1 MIDTRQHT
9 SYDGPEEDE
18 SAEIAYDDPA
28 GGIGIQ
34 SVESQ
39 SDALVVKDCRP
50 WRTDAN
56 EQALDDMNVDY
67 DVVPSSR
74 LAETTLEDY
83 ATVVLPSTQDPSYY
97 DRLAEA
103 DDDIERF
110 VAGGGTLVAHVTD
123 DGWPCTTR
131 WTEPFLPGDV
141 GKENTLRN
149 DLSIEAETH
158 PLVESFSDETLDGW
172 GSSTH
177 GYLTNLPDDATIVA
191 TIGGD
196 ESRPT
201 YADYG
206 YESGRVLVTM
216 QTMEWPYT
224 GSVGSRP
231 EDPRAL
237 LRTELEIALDGQRSR
252 RVSAQ
257 STILHYINGENE
269 NVTEGGHPLHS
280 AQMQVFPRTDSF
292 QVPLSEVPRLPD
304 VSVPFPLEPVLDS
317 WQKGDMIMRPD
328 ADLKEATKLKDGKN
342 ADEFGNAAFKSYRF
356 KNQVGVSFASP
367 DGETIDEESLRIR
380 FNESGT
386 SDDTVEYKGESE
398 SYTVLVGDD
407 INNLETDE
415 WFDSLRERGTRVDRD
430 YSIDAVEV
438 AGTEGVRV
446 STVTAGY
453 AGFAHEIVDRAA
465 RNPIHFLA
473 MIFGW
478 YEVVG
483 DLPGVDDLPDVGWDD
498 LPDPPEVPDR
508 DDLGDLPNTPDWD
521 IPDGPDL
528 PDSPS
533 WDDVPDFP
541 DDPDWDDVPD
551 LPDRP
556 GWDDV
561 PDGDDIPDPD
571 CGDVPGV
578 DDCPDIPDA
587 PLSVAGA
594 SASTANA
601 ADQLEPVSDGGAATM
616 SARRTAPAGFG
627 GDLGDLS
634 ADEIIDLI
642 APHLPD
648 VVEEV
653 VDLLAVVP
661 NIYSF
666 YELTVLADGRRFTRV
681 WDTSRF
687 PSNALYVDGQRQRL
701 NIVPYERKQLF
712 SARMAAFFV
721 VAKAGISPYKGLD
734 STENYLDWLRAR
746 RVMDNPESVLEEFD
760 ELDHV
765 VRNYPRIFSEFDFDV
780 SDIIV
785 DTPRWVVGYDATGD
799 RISNP
804 ESYLSSDIPS
814 PF

>member
-1 MIDTRQHT
+1 MTDTQQYT
-9 SYDGPEEDE
+9 SHNGPEGDE
-18 SAEIAYDDPA
+18 SAEIIYDNPG

-39 SDALVVKDCRP
+39 SDALIIKDCRP
-50 WRTDAN
+50 WGTDAN
-56 EQALDDMNVDY
+56 EQVFDDLNVDY
-67 DVVPSSR
+67 DVIPSSR

-83 ATVVLPSTQDPSYY
+83 MVVVLPSTQDSSYY

-103 DDDIERF
+103 NDDIERF

-123 DGWPCTTR
+123 DGWPCATQ
-131 WTEPFLPGDV
+131 WNESFLPDDV

-177 GYLTNLPDDATIVA
+177 GYLTNLPDDATVVA

-237 LRTELEIALDGQRSR
+237 LQTELEIALDGRRSQ

-280 AQMQVFPRTDSF
+280 AQMQVFPRSDSV
-292 QVPLSEVPRLPD
+292 QVPLSEIPRLPD

-317 WQKGDMIMRPD
+317 WQKGDMIMQPD
-328 ADLKEATKLKDGKN
+328 TDLKEATKLKDGKN
-342 ADEFGNAAFKSYRF
+342 ADEYGDAAFKPYRF
-356 KNQVGVSFASP
+356 KNQVSISFTSP
-367 DGETIDEESLRIR
+367 DGEAIDKESLRIR
-380 FNESGT
+380 FNEEGT
-386 SDDTVEYKGESE
+386 SDDTVEYKGEPE

-407 INNLETDE
+407 INNLRTDE

-430 YSIDAVEV
+430 YSIDTVEV
-438 AGTEGVRV
+438 GKTEGVRV
-446 STVTAGY
+446 STVTSGY

-473 MIFGW
+473 TIFGW
-478 YEVVG
+478 YEVVE

-498 LPDPPEVPDR
+498 LPDPPEVPDS

-528 PDSPS
+528 SDSPS
-533 WDDVPDFP
+533 WDDVPDLP
-541 DDPDWDDVPD
+541 DSPSWDDVPD

-561 PDGDDIPDPD
+561 PD
-571 CGDVPGV
+571 
-578 DDCPDIPDA
+578 PDIPDLT
-587 PLSVAGA
+587 LSVEGA
-594 SASTANA
+594 SALTADA
-601 ADQLEPVSDGGAATM
+601 AGQFEPVSDGGTATM
-616 SARRTAPAGFG
+616 SAQRTAPAEFG
-627 GDLGDLS
+627 VDLDNLS

-648 VVEEV
+648 IVEEV
-653 VDLLAVVP
+653 VDLLTAVP

-701 NIVPYERKQLF
+701 NVVPYKRKQLF

-721 VAKAGISPYKGLD
+721 VAKAGISPYKGID
-734 STENYLDWLRAR
+734 SKENYLNWLRAR
-746 RVMDNPESVLEEFD
+746 RVMDDPGSVLEEFD
-760 ELDHV
+760 ELDDV
-765 VRNYPRIFSEFDFDV
+765 VRNYPRIFAEFDFDV
-780 SDIIV
+780 NDIIV
-785 DTPRWVVGYDATGD
+785 DTPQWIVGYDATGD
-799 RISNP
+799 RIANP
-804 ESYLSSDIPS
+804 EAYLSSNIPS